1 MNFNHGTVH
10 RGTLA
15 QITGCGTTQKVPVHA
30 TQILSSNY
38 GIDVKGFVDKALTF
52 FLNFHFNMSLYQK
65 HFINYSGRNS
75 DSYIFLWIILFIVF
89 LQCFYVLSL
98 NKAFYISLS
107 PFSSIYPT
115 VHHGYDQFA
124 SVIERKY
131 IFSPKAHRSSIFGY

>member
-52 FLNFHFNMSLYQK
+52 FFKLSFHYVLISKAFHKLFWQK
-65 HFINYSGRNS
+65 H
-75 DSYIFLWIILFIVF
+75 
-89 LQCFYVLSL
+89 
-98 NKAFYISLS
+98 
-107 PFSSIYPT
+107 
-115 VHHGYDQFA
+115 
-124 SVIERKY
+124 
-131 IFSPKAHRSSIFGY
+131 

>member
-52 FLNFHFNMSLYQK
+52 FLNFRFIMSLYQK
-65 HFINYSGRNS
+65 HFMNYSGRNS
-75 DSYIFLWIILFIVF
+75 DSYIFL
-89 LQCFYVLSL
+89 
-98 NKAFYISLS
+98 
-107 PFSSIYPT
+107 
-115 VHHGYDQFA
+115 
-124 SVIERKY
+124 
-131 IFSPKAHRSSIFGY
+131 